1 MQLLRHRSLSIVL
14 LLVAF
19 MCSVQSSSAQS
30 ASVKSSSAQGASAKS
45 SSAQGASAKNISAR
59 SGDDLTSWPR
69 IVKGASNPDSKL
81 LLDLAKTAF
90 HSQAPYVYS
99 AGNDVRKK
107 HTSLKLWF
115 TDFGVDPL
123 APAVKPASTDGAAE
137 NDATVDAKQIE
148 FDPTFFVMKEHV
160 GSSTYAFLQKQS
172 LSGLRFVVKETPFNW
187 QGDNFDVLTV
197 KLADPPEKIFEML
210 SQLDTEHPPDS
221 VYVYPYRVMWQ
232 RPWLVLSQKKDHVL
246 YIDTQHPAEFMAN
259 WDVYA
264 ANKKGILECVCKIA
278 FRPDVK
284 KAFDLLP
291 DGPLLA
297 LAQLLDK
304 KVIGYPAPGSEGTM
318 NQTPRLRNTVANK
331 WADLILRPWAVDTP
345 ADSRAAVEDTLKKWS
360 QASKANAAQYRQ
372 LKALYPQAQ
381 AVLAAHY
388 EKNLGRSHKDA
399 LALAAQNMD
408 LALRTNFNL

>member
-1 MQLLRHRSLSIVL
+1 
-14 LLVAF
+14 
-19 MCSVQSSSAQS
+19 
-30 ASVKSSSAQGASAKS
+30 
-45 SSAQGASAKNISAR
+45 
-59 SGDDLTSWPR
+59 
-69 IVKGASNPDSKL
+69 
-81 LLDLAKTAF
+81 
-90 HSQAPYVYS
+90 
-99 AGNDVRKK
+99 
-107 HTSLKLWF
+107 
-115 TDFGVDPL
+115 
-123 APAVKPASTDGAAE
+123 
-137 NDATVDAKQIE
+137 
-148 FDPTFFVMKEHV
+148 
-160 GSSTYAFLQKQS
+160 
-172 LSGLRFVVKETPFNW
+172 
-187 QGDNFDVLTV
+187 
-197 KLADPPEKIFEML
+197 
-210 SQLDTEHPPDS
+210 
-221 VYVYPYRVMWQ
+221 MWQ